1 MPNPPDHLERLIGS
15 TVRGLPP
22 RRAPRT
28 LESQVLAEIERR
40 LARPWWRMSYAHWPA
55 PVRLLF
61 LIVCAALIALVVRT
75 SGWVISDVESRAL
88 ADLSLS
94 GMAPAAT
101 SVSAAITAASSVA
114 RSIPPLW
121 IYCGLGLL
129 AVMYTTLFGIGAAAY
144 RTLYVD
150 RP

>member
-15 TVRGLPP
+15 AVRGLPP

-40 LARPWWRMSYAHWPA
+40 LARPWWRMSYAYWPA
-55 PVRLLF
+55 PIRLLF
-61 LIVCAALIALVVRT
+61 LVACAALIALVVRA
-75 SGWVISDVESRAL
+75 SGWVIADVEPRAL

-101 SVSAAITAASSVA
+101 SVSATIAAVSSVA
-114 RSIPPLW
+114 RIIPPLW
-121 IYCGLGLL
+121 IYCGLGLV
-129 AVMYTTLFGIGAAAY
+129 AAMYTALFGIGAAAY

-150 RP
+150 RS

>member
-1 MPNPPDHLERLIGS
+1 MPTPPDQLERLISGA
-15 TVRGLPP
+15 VRGLPP

-40 LARPWWRMSYAHWPA
+40 LAQPWWRMSYGHWPA

-61 LIVCAALIALVVRT
+61 LIACAALIALVVRA

-88 ADLSLS
+88 TDLSLS
-94 GMAPAAT
+94 SMAPAAT
-101 SVSAAITAASSVA
+101 SVSATITAASSLA
-114 RSIPPLW
+114 RIIPPLW
-121 IYCGLGLL
+121 IYCGLGLV

-150 RP
+150 R